1 MNFVNKAKDAIQGN
15 SGNTG
20 TTSNTT
26 TNTAA
31 GGAGGKED
39 YGDKGLDFIEKKTG
53 HTLTR
58 EQNEKI
64 TDGARGLYEKQTGS
78 AVNSKFSN

>member
-1 MNFVNKAKDAIQGN
+1 MDFVNKAKDALKSS
-15 SGNTG
+15 SGSTG
-20 TTSNTT
+20 TTN
-26 TNTAA
+26 TNTA
-31 GGAGGKED
+31 GGAGKED

-58 EQNEKI
+58 DQNEKI

-78 AVNSKFSN
+78 KVNPKFSN